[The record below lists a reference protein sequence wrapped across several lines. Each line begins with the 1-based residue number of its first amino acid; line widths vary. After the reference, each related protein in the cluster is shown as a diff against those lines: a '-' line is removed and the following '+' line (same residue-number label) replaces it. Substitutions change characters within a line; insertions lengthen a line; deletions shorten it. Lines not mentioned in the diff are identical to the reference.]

1 MSLSGYFYFCG
12 ISTLYLRKYRVPDQT
27 RLYSEKLALPK
38 GCVWGGGRGRETTRP
53 GWQHSKGKLSL
64 VGWMRSLILGSLTN
78 INSQQI
84 DIISVRCYGTDPA
97 LSYPCPALSFQ
108 LLSAGRLQSFT
119 LTPFVLSY
127 STESHKKSKKEKK
140 KKKKKHKKHK
150 KKKDKEH
157 KRETDSC
164 PSSPSPAW

>member
-1 MSLSGYFYFCG
+1 MCLCLVTSTFVASQLCTYENTEFQIRQGFIVRSWLSL
-12 ISTLYLRKYRVPDQT
+12 K
-27 RLYSEKLALPK
+27 
-38 GCVWGGGRGRETTRP
+38 GGGRGRGTTTTHP
-53 GWQHSKGKLSL
+53 GWQHSKGKFSL

-97 LSYPCPALSFQ
+97 LSYPCPALSPR
-108 LLSAGRLQSFT
+108 LLSAGRLHSFT
-119 LTPFVLSY
+119 LRPFVLSY